1 MARSLC
7 VILLLFFVSFFVSWT
22 FVGPLLCVWIKSL
35 KNHNK
40 SPKSWKRKGN
50 LKRYNWRDNAIHEKF
65 VDLWLSHLIFAGWT
79 GVATRSFFSWVLKL
93 RHQVILV
100 ENSLIIFAGC
110 TGVGL
115 IIYGFWT
122 MCKRRM
128 KQSPARQTSLSSH
141 GAVLWQKQGDCW
153 LSKWRA
159 EQELRMVAPL
169 VTQKHMT
176 IIHIYKQTEKKQSSL
191 HCEWSHKS
199 RSISCFLTDLQI
211 HVCVWKACRRCD
223 SAFRLRNCSPVVLN
237 DRLRR
242 DVRELKL

>member
-40 SPKSWKRKGN
+40 IPKSWKRKGN
-50 LKRYNWRDNAIHEKF
+50 PKRYNWRDNAIHEKF
-65 VDLWLSHLIFAGWT
+65 VNLWLSHLIFAGWT

-100 ENSLIIFAGC
+100 ENSLIMFAGC

-128 KQSPARQTSLSSH
+128 KQSPARQTSISSH
-141 GAVLWQKQGDCW
+141 RAVTETRWLLIKQMKDRTRIENGGSSCNTEAHDNHSYLQANWNKKSNPVCTVNDVISRGA
-153 LSKWRA
+153 
-159 EQELRMVAPL
+159 
-169 VTQKHMT
+169 
-176 IIHIYKQTEKKQSSL
+176 
-191 HCEWSHKS
+191 
-199 RSISCFLTDLQI
+199 
-211 HVCVWKACRRCD
+211 
-223 SAFRLRNCSPVVLN
+223 
-237 DRLRR
+237 
-242 DVRELKL
+242 

>member
-50 LKRYNWRDNAIHEKF
+50 PKRYNWRDNAIHEKF

-115 IIYGFWT
+115 IFMVFERCVSVGWSRVLQG
-122 MCKRRM
+122 K
-128 KQSPARQTSLSSH
+128 PAYH
-141 GAVLWQKQGDCW
+141 HIVLWQKQGDCW

-176 IIHIYKQTEKKQSSL
+176 IIHIYKQTEKKKQSSL

-199 RSISCFLTDLQI
+199 RSISCFLTNLQI
-211 HVCVWKACRRCD
+211 HVCVCVKGMQK
-223 SAFRLRNCSPVVLN
+223 
-237 DRLRR
+237 
-242 DVRELKL
+242 VRFSFPPQKL